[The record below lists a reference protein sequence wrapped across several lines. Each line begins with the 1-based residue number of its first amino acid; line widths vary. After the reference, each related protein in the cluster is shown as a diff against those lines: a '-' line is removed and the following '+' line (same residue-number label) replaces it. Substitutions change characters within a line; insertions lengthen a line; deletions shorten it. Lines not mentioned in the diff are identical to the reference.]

1 MFGIGLPEM
10 LIVLAVALIFI
21 GPKKLPDLAKS
32 LGRAMGE
39 FKRAT
44 SDLKQSIESETGVDD
59 VRQSFDEVKED
70 IKAQVDLAGEVP
82 DPSPSPSESPTDLS
96 QAASLDP
103 AKENSAEEGSAKE
116 GSDDTSDGTKASAD
130 GQQDDSSPDDD
141 SDSRDTHAS

>member
-44 SDLKQSIESETGVDD
+44 SDLKQSIESETGMDD

-82 DPSPSPSESPTDLS
+82 DPSPSLSESPTDR
-96 QAASLDP
+96 APAGSLDP
-103 AKENSAEEGSAKE
+103 AKEGSAKKD
-116 GSDDTSDGTKASAD
+116 SDDTKTSAD

-141 SDSRDTHAS
+141 SDSRDTQSS